1 MTTSQLHDKARAL
14 ALRLGITHSQ
24 ACSVLARRGRGKAHG
39 GNYGR
44 TTVAPLSQTTN
55 SNVEK
60 PAARYWWQDN
70 S

>member
-14 ALRLGITHSQ
+14 ALQLGITHGE
-24 ACSVLARRGRGKAHG
+24 ACSRLARRPRGRGKAHG

-44 TTVAPLSQTTN
+44 TTVGPSIT

-60 PAARYWWQDN
+60 PAAVYWWQDN